1 MKNEEIMFDL
11 IKEVREEQKEIRQDL
26 HLQNAVFREH
36 LVTDA
41 KMYEEL
47 AKISF
52 TLAVNTQSLKEHM
65 QQTVLVR
72 EQTDILKRMY
82 ETQKQRMDDLTKP
95 ITVKEVLIKFSKF
108 CGWVSA
114 VAGAIYGIS
123 RFL

>member
-1 MKNEEIMFDL
+1 VKNEEIMFDL